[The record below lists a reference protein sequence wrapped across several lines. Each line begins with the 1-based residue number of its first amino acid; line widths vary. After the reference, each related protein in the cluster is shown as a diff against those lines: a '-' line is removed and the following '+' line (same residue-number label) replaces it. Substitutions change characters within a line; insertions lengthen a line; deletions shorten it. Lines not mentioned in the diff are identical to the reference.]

1 MASTVITARERVA
14 ARNRKLPWWRSSYIF
29 YPFILLLLIKHYCGF
44 SIPGYI
50 FLKISTFLILLP
62 PLGLHLKEFII
73 SWAFPS
79 SLFKIVHV
87 YTNMHTPHT
96 HTHTHTHTHMHFL
109 WNFLFPILCFIFLPN
124 TTHFHIKKL
133 PLFILFI
140 YPLESKIKTRN
151 LFCSMLCI

>member
-1 MASTVITARERVA
+1 MASTVLTARERMA

-44 SIPGYI
+44 SVPGCI

-62 PLGLHLKEFII
+62 PLGLHLMEFII

-87 YTNMHTPHT
+87 YTNMHTT
-96 HTHTHTHTHMHFL
+96 HTHTHTHTL
-109 WNFLFPILCFIFLPN
+109 SLEFPISHFMLFLPN
-124 TTHFHIKKL
+124 TTHFLILKNCSC
-133 PLFILFI
+133 LFYL
-140 YPLESKIKTRN
+140 YTHWK
-151 LFCSMLCI
+151 

>member
-29 YPFILLLLIKHYCGF
+29 YPFMLLLLIKHYCGF
-44 SIPGYI
+44 SMPGYI

-62 PLGLHLKEFII
+62 PLGLHLVEFII

-96 HTHTHTHTHMHFL
+96 HTHTRTFFGISYFPFYALFFFL
-109 WNFLFPILCFIFLPN
+109 TLLIFIF
-124 TTHFHIKKL
+124 KKL
-133 PLFILFI
+133 SLFILFI
-140 YPLESKIKTRN
+140 YPLESTIKTRN